1 MEENISDG
9 DLVLEFQSGNKKALN
24 QLVKQWHKTF
34 CEKAYWLV
42 KDADV
47 AKDIAQD
54 SWSVIIKKI
63 DTLKK
68 AENFGSWAL
77 RIVYNNSMDWIN
89 KNKRAQK
96 HIEQIKYEQETVDV
110 EHDWDANTEIKLRL
124 LQVFKRLPQH
134 QQVVIKL
141 FYTEGYSLKEI
152 SNTLKI
158 SMGTTKSRLF
168 HGREKLKQLLKQYNY
183 EK

>member
-1 MEENISDG
+1 MKEKISDS

-24 QLVKQWHKTF
+24 QLVKRWHKTF

-42 KDADV
+42 KDADI

-54 SWSVIIKKI
+54 SWSVIIKKM
-63 DTLKK
+63 DTLKNTK
-68 AENFGSWAL
+68 SFGSWAL
-77 RIVYNNSMDWIN
+77 RIVYNNSIDWIN
-89 KNKRAQK
+89 KNKRNQK
-96 HIEQIKYEQETVDV
+96 HIEQVKYEQETVDV
-110 EHDWDANTEIKLRL
+110 EKDLDANVEIKLKL

-152 SNTLKI
+152 SNTMNI
-158 SMGTTKSRLF
+158 SVGTTKSRLF

>member
-9 DLVLEFQSGNKKALN
+9 DLVLECQSGNKKALN

-152 SNTLKI
+152 SNTLNI
-158 SMGTTKSRLF
+158 SVGTTKSRLF